1 MIDQV
6 TMDKLVEMIKGDLTG
21 VSICKK
27 VDRVFTDV
35 TFRYDK
41 ENDVV
46 SYETSVYDDKTKDRK
61 EDKGVITNVDQIV
74 TLVTRM
80 GLDTKLVEVV
90 KVRFEKEERVLR
102 VKQSMLDRIKNMDL
116 LPVEKQVL
124 LEIIEQT
131 CQLSEVVG
139 MGNRVII
146 NQTPDAFDQV
156 RLTDQTCWADNGGKL
171 HLQLV
176 QTMTDSS
183 GTNHR
188 NYPRM
193 SFEELVGII
202 LDSQLL
208 KDRAATIKKV

>member
-1 MIDQV
+1 MDQV
-6 TMDKLVEMIKGDLTG
+6 TMDKLIEMIRGDLMG
-21 VSICKK
+21 VSINKK
-27 VDRVFTDV
+27 VDSVFTGV

-46 SYETSVYDDKTKDRK
+46 SYESSVYDDKTKDRK

-80 GLDTKLVEVV
+80 GLESKLIEVV
-90 KVRFEKEERVLR
+90 KSRFEKEERVLR

-116 LPVEKQVL
+116 LPIEKQVL
-124 LEIIEQT
+124 LEIVEQT

-146 NQTPDAFDQV
+146 NQTPDMFDQV

-176 QTMTDSS
+176 QTVTDSS

-208 KDRAATIKKV
+208 KDKAAATKKV

>member
-1 MIDQV
+1 
-6 TMDKLVEMIKGDLTG
+6 MDKLIEMIRGDLTG
-21 VSICKK
+21 VSISKK
-27 VDRVFTDV
+27 VDSVFTSV

-41 ENDVV
+41 ENEVV
-46 SYETSVYDDKTKDRK
+46 SYESSVYDNKTMDRK

-80 GLDTKLVEVV
+80 GLESKLIEVV
-90 KVRFEKEERVLR
+90 KSRFEKEEHVLR
-102 VKQSMLDRIKNMDL
+102 VKQSMLDRIKNMDI
-116 LPVEKQVL
+116 LPIEKQVL
-124 LEIIEQT
+124 LEIVEQT

-146 NQTPDAFDQV
+146 NQTPDMFDQV

-176 QTMTDSS
+176 QTFTDS

-208 KDRAATIKKV
+208 KAKAAASKKV

>member
-1 MIDQV
+1 MDKGV
-6 TMDKLVEMIKGDLTG
+6 MDKLIEMIRGDLTG
-21 VSICKK
+21 VSISKK
-27 VDRVFTDV
+27 VDSVFTSV

-41 ENDVV
+41 ENEVV
-46 SYETSVYDDKTKDRK
+46 SYESSVYDNKTKDRK

-80 GLDTKLVEVV
+80 GLESKLIEVV
-90 KVRFEKEERVLR
+90 KSRFEKEERVLR

-116 LPVEKQVL
+116 LPIEKQVL
-124 LEIIEQT
+124 LEIVEQT

-139 MGNRVII
+139 NGNRVII
-146 NQTPDAFDQV
+146 NQIPDMFDQV
-156 RLTDQTCWADNGGKL
+156 RLTDHTCWDDNGGKL

-176 QTMTDSS
+176 QTITDSS

-188 NYPRM
+188 SYPRM

-208 KDRAATIKKV
+208 KAKVAATKKV